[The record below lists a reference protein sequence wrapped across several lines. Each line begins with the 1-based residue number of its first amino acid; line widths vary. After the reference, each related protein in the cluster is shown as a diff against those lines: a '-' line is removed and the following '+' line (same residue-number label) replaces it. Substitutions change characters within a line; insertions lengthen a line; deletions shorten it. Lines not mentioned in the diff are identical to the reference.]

1 MISKFV
7 CSRWMLRTC
16 LVFPK
21 PSVSAFRDE
30 GGTVVTSKRK
40 RRWPEPSCGFMQS
53 DITLCRTGEE

>member
-30 GGTVVTSKRK
+30 GGTVVTSKLR
-40 RRWPEPSCGFMQS
+40 RRWPEPSYGFMQS